1 MGTHPSSQEQARGP
15 QQAGRGTRHSPRGRG
30 VWMHLAEL
38 PMAQTP
44 GGAERA
50 GGAHPLGC
58 WALSRAVPTHGHMG
72 AGAGPWAWETCHL
85 PCFCSD
91 LTSPARGR
99 PNTCQGG

>member
-15 QQAGRGTRHSPRGRG
+15 QQAGRGTRHSPEDEGFGCTWLSFPWHRP
-30 VWMHLAEL
+30 L
-38 PMAQTP
+38 
-44 GGAERA
+44 GGPSRA